1 MPSEERKVGL
11 MEEGKFYP
19 CPEKHVCVSSQA
31 PKDDG
36 DHYMEPMTYEGSLED
51 AKKKILAVIN
61 SMSRTKVLE
70 ENDNYIHVLFTT
82 FLLRFKDDVEFYFDD
97 TENLIH
103 FRSQSRIGGFDW
115 NKNKKRMKKIKE
127 KYNSM

>member
-19 CPEKHVCVSSQA
+19 CPEKHVCVSSQS
-31 PKDDG
+31 PKDDE

-51 AKKKILAVIN
+51 AKKNILNVIN

-97 TENLIH
+97 TEKLIH